1 MSAEHALITILVE
14 KLRSDSL
21 VLPTLPE
28 IALRVRQTADDP
40 EVSLA
45 AMAETISMDPAL
57 AARIIRV
64 ANSAFLGRSIKVSTL
79 NQAVTR
85 IGLSQIKTI
94 ATAMA
99 MEQLFLSEHKHIQQM
114 MDKAWRD
121 TVQVTSIAVACLS
134 YYRSL
139 QRTCVLSPDVMTLAA
154 LLHHIGLLPILTEAE
169 KHQEVF
175 GHPGF
180 MRHAMVKLS
189 PQIGLAIMKA
199 WGFSETYQQVIDE
212 WQQAKI
218 STQPDYTDFVRI
230 ATIAQGSFPKPEQ
243 QQALLSQYI
252 EQGLLPDADFMQE
265 PAIAAVYQDVRA
277 LFA

>member
-1 MSAEHALITILVE
+1 MSAEHALITILTE

-28 IALRVRQTADDP
+28 IALRVRRTADDP

-45 AMAETISMDPAL
+45 VMAETISMDPAL
-57 AARIIRV
+57 AARMIRV

-99 MEQLFLSEHKHIQQM
+99 MEQLFLSQNAHIQQM

-134 YYRSL
+134 YYRA
-139 QRTCVLSPDVMTLAA
+139 QQNKCALSPDVMTLAA

-180 MRHAMVKLS
+180 MRHAMAKLS

-199 WGFSETYQQVIDE
+199 WGFSEIYQRVIAE
-212 WQQAKI
+212 WQQPKV

-230 ATIAQGSFPKPEQ
+230 ATIAQRSFPQPEQ
-243 QQALLSQYI
+243 QQALISQYI
-252 EQGLLPDADFMQE
+252 ELGLLPDVDFMQE

>member
-14 KLRSDSL
+14 KLRNDSL

-28 IALRVRQTADDP
+28 IALRVRRTADDP

-45 AMAETISMDPAL
+45 VMAETISMDPAL
-57 AARIIRV
+57 AARMIRV

-139 QRTCVLSPDVMTLAA
+139 QKKCGLSPDIMTLAA

-180 MRHAMVKLS
+180 MRHAMVRLS

-199 WGFSETYQQVIDE
+199 WGFSETYQRVINE
-212 WQQAKI
+212 WQQAQV
-218 STQPDYTDFVRI
+218 SMQPDYTDFVRI

>member
-1 MSAEHALITILVE
+1 MSAENALVTILLE

-21 VLPTLPE
+21 LLPTLPE
-28 IALRVRQTADDP
+28 IALRVRRTADDP

-45 AMAETISMDPAL
+45 DMAEVISMDPAL
-57 AARIIRV
+57 AARMLRV
-64 ANSAFLGRSIKVSTL
+64 ANSAFLGRSIKVGTL
-79 NQAVTR
+79 SQAVTR

-99 MEQLFLSEHKHIQQM
+99 MEQLFVSQNSHIQQM

-121 TVQVTSIAVACLS
+121 TVQVTSVAVACLS
-134 YYRSL
+134 YYRS
-139 QRTCVLSPDVMTLAA
+139 QHRGCKLSLDVMTLSA

-169 KHQEVF
+169 KHEEVF

-189 PQIGLAIMKA
+189 PRIGLAIMKA
-199 WGFSETYQQVIDE
+199 WGFSELYQQVVAE
-212 WQQAKI
+212 WQLPKA
-218 STQPDYTDFVRI
+218 SNLPDYTDFIRI
-230 ATIAQGSFPKPEQ
+230 ATIVTKAFPAVEQ
-243 QQALLSQYI
+243 QQFLMTQYI
-252 EQGLLPDADFMQE
+252 EQGLVPDADFMQE
-265 PAIAAVYQDVRA
+265 PLIAAVYQDIRS

>member
-1 MSAEHALITILVE
+1 MSAEHTLISILVD
-14 KLRSDSL
+14 KLRHDRL

-28 IALRVRQTADDP
+28 IALRVRRTADDP

-45 AMAETISMDPAL
+45 DMAEVISMDPAL
-57 AARIIRV
+57 AARMIRV
-64 ANSAFLGRSIKVSTL
+64 ANSAFLGRTIKVSTL
-79 NQAVTR
+79 SQAVTR

-99 MEQLFLSEHKHIQQM
+99 MEQLFVSQNKQIQQM

-134 YYRSL
+134 YYRST
-139 QRTCVLSPDVMTLAA
+139 QRQCALSIDEMTLAA

-169 KHQEVF
+169 QHQNAF

-189 PQIGLAIMKA
+189 PKIGLAILQA
-199 WGFSETYQQVIDE
+199 WGFSEMYQRVIAN
-212 WQQAKI
+212 WQKPEHSA
-218 STQPDYTDFVRI
+218 QPDYTDFVRI
-230 ATIAQGSFPKPEQ
+230 ATIVQQSFPVQDQ
-243 QQALLSQYI
+243 QQALLNHYI
-252 EQGLLPDADFMQE
+252 EQGVLPDADFMQE
-265 PAIAAVYQDVRA
+265 PAITAVYQDVRA